1 MRLAVIG
8 TGYVGLVTGAGF
20 ADFGNT
26 VVCVDIDPR
35 RIERLQQG
43 ECPIHEPS
51 LPELIRHNASAGRL
65 RFTVDMSEAVSGAE
79 IVFLAVGT
87 PSTPEGSA
95 DMSQVFAAA
104 KNVARLLDGPTV
116 IVTKSTVPVGTA
128 DQIQEIV
135 SAIARHAVAVASN
148 PEFLKE
154 GSAVEDFMRPDRV
167 IIGTADK
174 GAESA
179 LRRLYAPIV
188 RTNDRLLAM
197 DLRSAELTKYAA
209 NAYLATRIS
218 FINDIANLC
227 ERTGA
232 DVEMVR
238 RGMGMDTRIG
248 PKFLFPGIGWGGSC
262 IGKDTR
268 ALLATARQHGADL
281 PMIEAARKING
292 RMRDLLFEKILRHF
306 ETDADHRTSAAG
318 DDTSLVGKTV
328 AVWGLAFK
336 PETDDIR
343 EAPALDL
350 INRLLCAGAL
360 VQVSDPVAVENVRC
374 HYAEKVQDGVFPG
387 PGRIEPGSDRR
398 TLGLTFHA
406 DPYEAAQGADAL
418 VLCTEWRQYR
428 QPGWQRL
435 RSLMKG
441 DGIFD
446 GRNIWDPG
454 QVIEAGFRYH
464 GIGRPK

>member
-1 MRLAVIG
+1 MRLAVVG

-26 VVCVDIDPR
+26 VVCVDIDHH
-35 RIERLQQG
+35 RIESLQQG
-43 ECPIHEPS
+43 ECPIHEPG
-51 LPELIRHNASAGRL
+51 LPELIRHNASSGRL
-65 RFTVDMSEAVSGAE
+65 RFTADMSEAVSGAE

-87 PSTPEGSA
+87 PSTPDGSA

-104 KNVARLLDGPTV
+104 KNVARLLDGPAIV
-116 IVTKSTVPVGTA
+116 VTKSTVPVGTA

-135 SAIARHAVAVASN
+135 SAIARHPVAVASN

-154 GSAVEDFMRPDRV
+154 GNAVEDFMGPDRV

-174 GAESA
+174 EAESA

-197 DLRSAELTKYAA
+197 DPRSAELTKYAA

-232 DVEMVR
+232 DVELVR

-248 PKFLFPGIGWGGSC
+248 PKFLFPGIGYGGSC
-262 IGKDTR
+262 FPKDVR
-268 ALLATARQHGADL
+268 ALLHMARGHGMEL
-281 PMIEAARKING
+281 PMVAAAHAINERQASQFYDTVVRHLGDATKEPTQTRKFLPLCG
-292 RMRDLLFEKILRHF
+292 RTI
-306 ETDADHRTSAAG
+306 
-318 DDTSLVGKTV
+318 

-336 PETDDIR
+336 PETDDVR
-343 EAPALDL
+343 DAPALAL
-350 INRLLCAGAL
+350 IAQLLAAGARIRAT
-360 VQVSDPVAVENVRC
+360 DPVAITNAVC
-374 HYAEKVQDGVFPG
+374 A
-387 PGRIEPGSDRR
+387 
-398 TLGLTFHA
+398 LTSMGMHNGGALFCGC
-406 DPYEAAQGADAL
+406 PYEAAQEADAL

-428 QPGWQRL
+428 QPDWQRL

-454 QVIEAGFRYH
+454 QVREAGFRYH
-464 GIGRPK
+464 GIGRIASAKRMA